1 MTQSAEKTTELV
13 AGSTSSYKLIQSP
26 VYTCPGG
33 AGFAVPGT
41 QSIQFQPGEGTIVS
55 VGFQNIGMA
64 TDIYATQIF
73 VIDANNVYVQVANA
87 ALTPTDWCIWCV
99 VDTASPSGDYSINT
113 SEKFTCPA
121 KSSIYQDY
129 EPGVGS
135 GSIASVGIQNIDNA
149 IQIAMT
155 QMFVNNS
162 NSTYTQVTNNAFTST
177 DYFIWTVVNTQKTY
191 SLVMSPIYTC
201 SGGAALLSPGTQ
213 SQSFKPSGGGT
224 VVSVGVQNYGN
235 ATALQTSQAFVVD
248 SETVFVQVAN
258 FALTST
264 DWSIW
269 CVIDTTD

>member
-1 MTQSAEKTTELV
+1 MTQNVENSTELV
-13 AGSTSSYKLIQSP
+13 AGTTSSYKIVTSP
-26 VYTCPGG
+26 TYTCPGG

-41 QSIQFQPGEGTIVS
+41 QSIQFQPGEGTVVS

-73 VIDANNVYVQVANA
+73 VVDADTVYVQVANV
-87 ALTPTDWCIWCV
+87 ALTSTDWCIWCV
-99 VDTASPSGDYSINT
+99 VDTSSAPSDYSINT

-121 KSSIYQDY
+121 HGSVYQNYLIDQG
-129 EPGVGS
+129 PM
-135 GSIASVGIQNIDNA
+135 ASVGVQNIDNA
-149 IQIAMT
+149 IQLAMT
-155 QMFVNNS
+155 QMFVNNP
-162 NSTYTQVTNNAFTST
+162 NSAYIQVTNNAFTST
-177 DYFIWTVVNTQKTY
+177 DYLVWSVVNTQKTY

-213 SQSFKPSGGGT
+213 SQSFSPPGGGT

-235 ATALQTSQAFVVD
+235 ATALQTSQAFVVN

-264 DWSIW
+264 NWSIW
-269 CVIDTTD
+269 CVVDTTD